1 MKDDMSP
8 TNDAPKV
15 GERAKFFHPRT
26 LGVMHY
32 GTVLRVMPDARRY
45 VLVHFEVDDKKY
57 WTLSDRIA

>member
-1 MKDDMSP
+1 MSEGEKLD
-8 TNDAPKV
+8 TSYPKV

-32 GTVLRVMPDARRY
+32 GSVVAVNTAG

-57 WTLSDRIA
+57 WTFPDRIA